1 MSEVVNDA
9 NFIGMKPEK
18 LYKMKKYNFETA
30 SGNLIVCK
38 DSIKAPLKNLKIF
51 GKSMQR
57 TTAGAQLLPLVDI
70 KYSANG
76 INWECKDGIITAR
89 GETLKK
95 VSGNEFDFYLV
106 GTKVQY
112 NKTDFTTGNVFVQV
126 KELPPSVTLFV
137 VKNDTGVVAALNN
150 KLQKRQFVH
159 NSGDEYRIML
169 RTVSESGTK
178 IDISDLKIMF
188 NQGNS
193 YLPWEPYTGGK
204 ISPSPEYSQEIKTV
218 GENGKIE
225 LEVKNE
231 KDEKQIFPIQTEN
244 GLFGIPSNR
253 GNFTDQNGKKWICDE
268 IDFASGTRIKRI
280 EAVKAHEKDM
290 YFEDIP
296 DTRFRRFR
304 VKVLLE
310 FNNAERRG
318 EVLCK
323 YFTNNTISNQH
334 IEGIC
339 FTSNKELI
347 IYFLKDG
354 KKINVEEFK
363 SWLSEH
369 DVTFYCA
376 LKEPVVT
383 QLTTEEIAEYKKLRT
398 YKGTTTFV
406 AETDME
412 VTYKKD

>member
-1 MSEVVNDA
+1 MPKMVDDT

-18 LYKMKKYNFETA
+18 LYKMKKYSFETI
-30 SGNLIVCK
+30 SGNPIVCK
-38 DSIKAPLKNLKIF
+38 DSVKAPLKNLKIF
-51 GKSMQR
+51 GKSVQR
-57 TTAGAQLLPLVDI
+57 TTTGAQLLPLVDK

-76 INWECKDGIITAR
+76 INWECKDGIITAQ
-89 GETLKK
+89 GETSEKTN
-95 VSGNEFDFYLV
+95 GNTYDFYIV
-106 GTKVQY
+106 GKNALY
-112 NKTDFTTGNVFVQV
+112 EETGFATGTVFIQA
-126 KELPPSVTLFV
+126 KGLPPSVTLYV
-137 VKNDTGVVAALNN
+137 VKDNTKVAAVLNDVI
-150 KLQKRQFVH
+150 QKRQFAHEAGVK
-159 NSGDEYRIML
+159 YRILL
-169 RTVSESGTK
+169 RNTNEAGVK

-188 NQGNS
+188 CQGDG

-204 ISPSPEYSQEIKTV
+204 ISPSPEYPQEIETV

-253 GNFTDQNGKKWICDE
+253 GNFTDQNGQKWICDE

-280 EAVKAHEKDM
+280 ETVKAHEKDI

-304 VKVLLE
+304 VRVLLN

-323 YFTNNTISNQH
+323 YFRNNTISNQH
-334 IEGIC
+334 IEGTC

-376 LKEPVVT
+376 LKEPVAT
-383 QLTTEEIAEYKKLRT
+383 QLTAEEIVEYKKLRT

-412 VTYKKD
+412 VTYKKG